1 MWIFNLMLKH
11 LNPNPDRLIK
21 GLYDLLFWQDNFFAG
36 LSGKKVAPLTNH
48 RLEFVKTQLA
58 GFERIQPAA
67 AVDAAQQQQQQQP
80 AATQPQDAGDQ
91 GSIYLYF
98 HQIFLEFFS
107 RLEIS
112 CAVEWP
118 S

>member
-1 MWIFNLMLKH
+1 MI
-11 LNPNPDRLIK
+11 IS
-21 GLYDLLFWQDNFFAG
+21 AG

-67 AVDAAQQQQQQQP
+67 VDVAQQQQQP
-80 AATQPQDAGDQ
+80 AAPQDAGDQ

-98 HQIFLEFFS
+98 H
-107 RLEIS
+107 
-112 CAVEWP
+112 
-118 S
+118 